1 MGVDDVVLRGRKLRL
16 ESKGAVF
23 IAKPRLYI
31 ISGPSGAGKGT
42 IVQRLLQER
51 PDLKLS
57 VSCTTRPARPMEK
70 EGEHYYFISERDFA
84 QRRNRG
90 EFLEWAKVHGNYYGT
105 PRKLVEQ
112 YLAEGFDVLLEI
124 DVQGAAEVKNAMP
137 EASLIFV
144 EPPSMQVLEQRLRR
158 RSTELQDA
166 QDRRLSDAY
175 DELRKKESFD
185 GVVVNVEVEQAVKEV
200 LALMDDR

>member
-1 MGVDDVVLRGRKLRL
+1 MTGVLPRIKGVVP
-16 ESKGAVF
+16 
-23 IAKPRLYI
+23 IKPRLYI

-42 IVQRLLQER
+42 IVQQLLQER
-51 PDLKLS
+51 PNLKLA

-70 EGEHYYFISERDFA
+70 EGEHYFFISEREFF
-84 QRRNRG
+84 QRRDRG
-90 EFLEWAKVHGNYYGT
+90 EFLEWANVHGNYYGT
-105 PRKLVEQ
+105 PRRLVEQ
-112 YLAEGFDVLLEI
+112 QLAEGFDVLLEI
-124 DVQGAAEVKNAMP
+124 DVQGAAEVKSAVSD
-137 EASLIFV
+137 ASLIFI

-185 GVVVNVEVEQAVKEV
+185 GVVVNVDVEQAVKEV
-200 LALMDDR
+200 LALMDAR